1 MSKIENL
8 EREIQGLSP
17 AELAAFRRWFREF
30 DARAWDQQIEEDVQ
44 AGRLDGLANA
54 ALRDF
59 ESGRCDE
66 I

>member
-17 AELAAFRRWFREF
+17 AELAAFRRWFCEF